1 VGYQNEKPPTLAPP
15 QPLLLFILVLLS
27 PMRCYAGLK
36 RYHGYELALRRRPTE
51 RRSKGRRRRRSA

>member
-1 VGYQNEKPPTLAPP
+1 
-15 QPLLLFILVLLS
+15 
-27 PMRCYAGLK
+27 MRCYAGLK